1 MFAYSNLNQVI
12 GFHKLETVAAFLFLF
27 SIPVRGVMPRS
38 NRNQCKYKGA
48 YNKHPD
54 VF

>member
-1 MFAYSNLNQVI
+1 MLAYLNLNQVI
-12 GFHKLETVAAFLFLF
+12 GFHRLETVTAFLFLF
-27 SIPVRGVMPRS
+27 SIPVRSVMPRR

-48 YNKHPD
+48 NDKHPD